1 MKNTFICIRVFV
13 FYSRQKYWMIQHY
26 DSILSIP
33 RKNVWVSTSLKKI
46 PLANPKLNPS
56 SFHFQVYCHY
66 YNDLNKDDFP
76 FNEDYL
82 GERVKRG
89 MEVENTFKQCYRRW
103 LKDFKIALYI
113 SDSEVL
119 E

>member
-1 MKNTFICIRVFV
+1 MYSCVCLLFATEVLDDPALRFNLIHPTEERLGEYFI
-13 FYSRQKYWMIQHY
+13 
-26 DSILSIP
+26 
-33 RKNVWVSTSLKKI
+33 KKI